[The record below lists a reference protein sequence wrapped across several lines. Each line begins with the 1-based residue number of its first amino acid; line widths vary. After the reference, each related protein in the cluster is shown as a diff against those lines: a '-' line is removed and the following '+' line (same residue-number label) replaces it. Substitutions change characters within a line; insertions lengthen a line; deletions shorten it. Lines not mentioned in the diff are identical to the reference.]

1 MERLRNGLVAQRHR
15 HGLKQQELADRAGIT
30 RQCLSTLEAGRSA
43 PSAMVALR
51 LAQALDC
58 HVEDLFWLEERC
70 SSLVAQV
77 AGSEGAPG
85 NARSGPRPARRRPN
99 ERISKGDR
107 VVIGFVDGN
116 WVAHRMAPEG
126 SQFLSTTADGVV
138 AGVKDGPDVERSS
151 VTAKVTLLRNPEELR
166 GSLLCAGC
174 APALGILGTRVSER
188 MACQRVVWLE
198 RSSSAALEM
207 LRRGHVH
214 VAGAHLFDEDSGEFN
229 VPFVQRLLPDRS
241 MLVFNL
247 VRWEA
252 GLLVAPGNPKGLRG
266 IKDLARPDV
275 TIVPRDPGAG
285 AQKLLERMLGRAG
298 MSTNELEKRG
308 AVATG
313 HMDVARAVA
322 MGVADVGVS
331 IRPAALALGLG
342 FLPLTEERFDLI
354 VSKELSEDPRGARLL
369 DALSSRSFRRELE
382 SIGGYGLSES
392 GHLLARTNIR
402 NAEPGPLS

>member
-1 MERLRNGLVAQRHR
+1 MERLRNGLVAHRHR
-15 HGLKQQELADRAGIT
+15 HGLKQQDLADRAGIT

-43 PSAMVALR
+43 PSTTVALR
-51 LAQALDC
+51 LAQALEC
-58 HVEDLFWLEERC
+58 HVEDLFWLEERR

-77 AGSEGAPG
+77 AGAVSAPG
-85 NARSGPRPARRRPN
+85 NARSGQGSGRHRPD

-107 VVIGFVDGN
+107 VVIGFVDDD

-138 AGVKDGPDVERSS
+138 AAVSAGHDAERSS
-151 VTAKVTLLRNPEELR
+151 VTAKVTLFRDQEELR

-174 APALGILGTRVSER
+174 APALGILGARVSER

-207 LRRGHVH
+207 LRRGQVH
-214 VAGAHLFDEDSGEFN
+214 IAGAHLFDEESGEFN

-252 GLLVAPGNPKGLRG
+252 GLLVAPGNPRGIRG

-275 TIVPRDPGAG
+275 TIVPREPGAG
-285 AQKLLERMLGRAG
+285 AQRLLERMLGRAG
-298 MSTNELEKRG
+298 VSTNELKRRG
-308 AVATG
+308 PVATG
-313 HMDVARAVA
+313 HLDVARAVA
-322 MGVADVGVS
+322 LGIADVGVS

-342 FLPLTEERFDLI
+342 FLPLTEERFDLV

-369 DALSSRSFRRELE
+369 DALSSRPFRRELE

-392 GHLLARTNIR
+392 GRLLARTHAR
-402 NAEPGPLS
+402 DTEPGPLS